1 VNKGELID
9 ALESRLGG
17 KKAAASAVEGLLDVI
32 IREVAKGKKVG
43 ITGFGT
49 FERAARAARIGR
61 NPRTGA
67 SVKIKKTAVPKF
79 KAGTKFRAVVA
90 DPRQLPKTTSAG
102 ARASAGTSAAASKS
116 GVKKVTVKKAAPA
129 KKTAVKKTAVKKA
142 VPAKTAVKKTTVKKA
157 VPAKTAV
164 KKTAVKKT
172 APANTPA
179 VITTAVNNT
188 AATTASPPPPGGN
201 PGLGA
206 TRGGPTSLGYL
217 GCSGADLHRATHC
230 PGWIR

>member
-1 VNKGELID
+1 MNKGQLIE

-17 KKAAASAVEGLLDVI
+17 KKAASAAVEGLLDVI

-90 DPRQLPKTTSAG
+90 DPKQLPKTTAAG
-102 ARASAGTSAAASKS
+102 ARASASTATSKTAAA
-116 GVKKVTVKKAAPA
+116 KKTTVKKAAPA
-129 KKTAVKKTAVKKA
+129 KQAVVKKAAPAKQAAVKKTVVKKAAPAKQAAVKKTAPAKAAVKKTAPAKAAVKKTAVKKS
-142 VPAKTAVKKTTVKKA
+142 TVKKA
-157 VPAKTAV
+157 TPAK
-164 KKTAVKKT
+164 
-172 APANTPA
+172 
-179 VITTAVNNT
+179 
-188 AATTASPPPPGGN
+188 
-201 PGLGA
+201 
-206 TRGGPTSLGYL
+206 
-217 GCSGADLHRATHC
+217 RA
-230 PGWIR
+230 